1 MKYDDIQKLHDTG
14 LITQEQRRKI
24 IEHFNLKEDGGGK
37 FLAIVSIIGA
47 VLITAG
53 IALLISAHWNE
64 IPRSVKIAAGI
75 LLMLGFHAGGWWVR
89 ERGGDVSSP
98 RVGATPSSRAAE
110 PWPSGLPVGVGD
122 GASPPLSATGASQP
136 RGKYR
141 KTGEALHL
149 IGSGLFL
156 ANIALIG
163 QIYNIVSRPPN
174 AFLLWWIGIAALP
187 WLLRSKAQ
195 HVLLLLAFG
204 IWFGLEVNERNGW
217 IYCGND
223 ERQIL
228 LYSLLGLI
236 YLGAGWLLRRGTFA
250 DFAPPTEKLGLLAF
264 LVFFFPLTWKDA
276 FGWRGGDIN
285 NWIFPALG
293 LLAIILSA
301 LGLKNLRALTAQ
313 WRWTWFAALF
323 GMMLFMATTWFGLW
337 QTDFGG
343 GPRYYY
349 WGQSWTYLAATIA
362 LFVFCLLQIQVG
374 LQERSEFLVNLGVAF
389 VALDIIAAYF
399 SLFGTMA
406 RTGLMFLISG
416 VFLIIFGAYLEKKR
430 RKLMKQI
437 KSSTPTEVL

>member
-1 MKYDDIQKLHDTG
+1 MATFKSSMT
-14 LITQEQRRKI
+14 RNI

-37 FLAIVSIIGA
+37 FLAIISIIGA
-47 VLITAG
+47 ALVTAG

-64 IPRSVKIAAGI
+64 IPHGVKIATGI
-75 LLMLGFHAGGWWVR
+75 LLMLGFHAGGWWMR
-89 ERGGDVSSP
+89 EISGTGFQPVSLLP
-98 RVGATPSSRAAE
+98 NAQVAQFETHGLEARAT
-110 PWPSGLPVGVGD
+110 
-122 GASPPLSATGASQP
+122 TH
-136 RGKYR
+136 GKFR

-174 AFLLWWIGIAALP
+174 AFLLWWLGIAALP

-204 IWFGLEVNERNGW
+204 IWFGLEVNERTGW

-223 ERQIL
+223 ERQLL
-228 LYSLLGLI
+228 LYSLLGVI
-236 YLGAGWLLRRGTFA
+236 YLGAGWMLRRGAFA

-264 LVFFFPLTWKDA
+264 LVFFFPLTWKDG
-276 FGWRGGDIN
+276 FDWRSGDIN

-301 LGLKNLRALTAQ
+301 SGLKNLHTLTAQ

-323 GMMLFMATTWFGLW
+323 GMMIFMATAWFGLW
-337 QTDFGG
+337 QTDSGD
-343 GPRYYY
+343 GPRCLH
-349 WGQSWTYLAATIA
+349 WGGSWTYLVATLA

-374 LQERSEFLVNLGVAF
+374 LQKRSPFLVNLGVVF
-389 VALDIIAAYF
+389 VALDIVVAYF
-399 SLFGTMA
+399 SLFGSMA

-416 VFLIIFGAYLEKKR
+416 IFLIVFGVYLEKKR
-430 RKLMKQI
+430 RKLMKKI
-437 KSSTPTEVL
+437 KSTTTGAIP

>member
-1 MKYDDIQKLHDTG
+1 MKHADIQKLHDAG
-14 LITQEQRRKI
+14 LITEEQRRKI
-24 IEHFNLKEDGGGK
+24 IGHFQLKEDGGGK
-37 FLAIVSIIGA
+37 FLAIVSFIGA

-64 IPRSVKIAAGI
+64 IPAGVKIATGI
-75 LLMLGFHAGGWWVR
+75 LLMLGCHAGGGWL
-89 ERGGDVSSP
+89 RG
-98 RVGATPSSRAAE
+98 
-110 PWPSGLPVGVGD
+110 SGTGILPVHFSAESSLAPQKLTGKMPV
-122 GASPPLSATGASQP
+122 PLS
-136 RGKYR
+136 GKYR

-174 AFLLWWIGIAALP
+174 AFLLWWAGIAALP

-217 IYCGND
+217 IYCGYD
-223 ERQIL
+223 ERQLL

-236 YLGAGWLLRRGTFA
+236 YLGAGWVLRRGAFA

-264 LVFFFPLTWKDA
+264 LVFFFPLTWKEA
-276 FGWRGGDIN
+276 FDWRSGDIN

-293 LLAIILSA
+293 LIAIALAA

-313 WRWTWFAALF
+313 WRWTWFAALL
-323 GMMLFMATTWFGLW
+323 GLMIFMATVWFGLW
-337 QTDFGG
+337 QLDHSAS
-343 GPRYYY
+343 PRYFY
-349 WGQSWTYLAATIA
+349 WGESWSYLVATLA

-374 LQERSEFLVNLGVAF
+374 LQERSPFLVNLGVVF
-389 VALDIIAAYF
+389 IALDIIAAYF

-416 VFLIIFGAYLEKKR
+416 IFLIVFGVYLEKKR

-437 KSSTPTEVL
+437 KLPPAERSAP

>member
-1 MKYDDIQKLHDTG
+1 MTHADIQKLHDTG
-14 LITQEQRRKI
+14 LITDEQRQKI
-24 IEHFNLKEDGGGK
+24 IAHFNLKEDGNK

-53 IALLISAHWNE
+53 VILLISAHWNE
-64 IPRSVKIAAGI
+64 IPRGVKIAAGI
-75 LLMLGFHAGGWWVR
+75 ALMLGFHAGGWWL
-89 ERGGDVSSP
+89 RG
-98 RVGATPSSRAAE
+98 
-110 PWPSGLPVGVGD
+110 SGTGILPVRFNTD
-122 GASPPLSATGASQP
+122 GSPAPQKLTGKMPVPLSGN
-136 RGKYR
+136 YR

-174 AFLLWWIGIAALP
+174 AFLIWWLGIAALP

-223 ERQIL
+223 ERQLL

-236 YLGAGWLLRRGTFA
+236 YLGAGWLLRRGAFA

-276 FGWRGGDIN
+276 FDWRSGDIN

-293 LLAIILSA
+293 LLAIIVLA
-301 LGLKNLRALTAQ
+301 LGLKNLRSLTAQ

-323 GMMLFMATTWFGLW
+323 GMMLFMATAWFGLW

-349 WGQSWTYLAATIA
+349 WGQSWTYLIATLA

-374 LQERSEFLVNLGVAF
+374 LQERSEFLVNLGVVF
-389 VALDIIAAYF
+389 IALDIIAAYF
-399 SLFGTMA
+399 SLFGSMA
-406 RTGLMFLISG
+406 RTGVMFLLSG
-416 VFLIIFGAYLEKKR
+416 IFLIVFGVYLEKKR
-430 RKLMKQI
+430 RKLMNQI
-437 KSSTPTEVL
+437 KTQTTGVTL